1 LTKPLPLSLLKLVES
16 APEPAAER
24 VRRRVK
30 ALDKPPSMLEC
41 RCGSR
46 ELLEVKVGVLWRNGR
61 AYGGTKQ
68 LICAA
73 CLANGER
80 VVLA

>member
-1 LTKPLPLSLLKLVES
+1 VTRNRLKLVPP
-16 APEPAAER
+16 AQEPATEA

-30 ALDKPPSMLEC
+30 AHKPPPAMLEC
-41 RCGSR
+41 RCGGR

-73 CLANGER
+73 CLAKGER
-80 VVLA
+80 VVVA